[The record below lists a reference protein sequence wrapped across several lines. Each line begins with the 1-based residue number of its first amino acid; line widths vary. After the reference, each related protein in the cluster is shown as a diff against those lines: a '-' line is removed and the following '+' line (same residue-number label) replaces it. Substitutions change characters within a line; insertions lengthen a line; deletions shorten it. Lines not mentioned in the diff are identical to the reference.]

1 MKNFARRY
9 PAKDLASGLAPNFAP
24 SVPSFSV
31 CLIAFFFVACAC
43 RGGAKRR
50 HLYQDKHTP
59 RLQFVNFPRFL
70 ETF

>member
-1 MKNFARRY
+1 V
-9 PAKDLASGLAPNFAP
+9 L
-24 SVPSFSV
+24 SFSV

-59 RLQFVNFPRFL
+59 RLQLVNFPYFL
-70 ETF
+70 ETFLMITEVVIFTLI

>member
-1 MKNFARRY
+1 V
-9 PAKDLASGLAPNFAP
+9 L
-24 SVPSFSV
+24 SFSV

-59 RLQFVNFPRFL
+59 RLQLVNFPYF
-70 ETF
+70 FDS